1 MTQLL
6 NRLSLALAMTLS
18 TTPSVM
24 AGPLTTMDDVGK
36 ALHACW
42 TAPEGSRKSTVTLRF
57 SFKRDGSLI
66 GPPRTAAIDFPGN
79 DAAARKSFID
89 AAISAVRD
97 CTPLTL
103 SPELAQGIGGQV
115 FTMQFVSPDAC
126 GGDCNRQ
133 ASVRPN

>member
-1 MTQLL
+1 MTQLF
-6 NRLSLALAMTLS
+6 NRLSLALAITLS
-18 TTPSVM
+18 TTPYAL

-42 TAPEGSRKSTVTLRF
+42 TAPEGSQKSTVTLSF

-66 GPPRTAAIDFPGN
+66 GPPRATAIDFPGK
-79 DAAARKSFID
+79 DAAARKSFVD
-89 AAISAVRD
+89 AAISAVKH

-115 FTMQFVSPDAC
+115 FTMQFVSPDTC
-126 GGDCNRQ
+126 GGDCNRE

>member
-42 TAPEGSRKSTVTLRF
+42 TAPEGAQKSTVTLRF

-79 DAAARKSFID
+79 DAAARKS
-89 AAISAVRD
+89 
-97 CTPLTL
+97 
-103 SPELAQGIGGQV
+103 
-115 FTMQFVSPDAC
+115 
-126 GGDCNRQ
+126 
-133 ASVRPN
+133 